1 MLNQGVTSMKKGRR
15 SRKFHGENRRPSRS
29 SGVGDDMG

>member
-1 MLNQGVTSMKKGRR
+1 MLNHGVTSMRNGRR